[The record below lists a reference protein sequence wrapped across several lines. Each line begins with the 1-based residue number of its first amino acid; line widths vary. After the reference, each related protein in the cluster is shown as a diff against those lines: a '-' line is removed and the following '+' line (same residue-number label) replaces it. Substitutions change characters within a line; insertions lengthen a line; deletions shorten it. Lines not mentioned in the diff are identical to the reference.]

1 MKEGAKQEQ
10 KPRPIAIEDL
20 AEQRRA
26 GLHEENLKRRNP
38 RHGAG
43 GVVTQLV
50 CLVVGLKDADACYPA
65 EGGEETAPSPQAHH
79 PGRGGLNGAGPGGR
93 AGGASTSLVF
103 SLSWPDGEDE
113 ASFLV
118 LGSADPVSIPMAM
131 AVGIP
136 AEED

>member
-1 MKEGAKQEQ
+1 MHVIQPKEAKRQHQ
-10 KPRPIAIEDL
+10 A
-20 AEQRRA
+20 
-26 GLHEENLKRRNP
+26 P
-38 RHGAG
+38 RHTTQAVKPPAGKSAGAMLG
-43 GVVTQLV
+43 
-50 CLVVGLKDADACYPA
+50 
-65 EGGEETAPSPQAHH
+65 
-79 PGRGGLNGAGPGGR
+79 GGLNGAGPGGR

-103 SLSWPDGEDE
+103 SLSWPDEEDE